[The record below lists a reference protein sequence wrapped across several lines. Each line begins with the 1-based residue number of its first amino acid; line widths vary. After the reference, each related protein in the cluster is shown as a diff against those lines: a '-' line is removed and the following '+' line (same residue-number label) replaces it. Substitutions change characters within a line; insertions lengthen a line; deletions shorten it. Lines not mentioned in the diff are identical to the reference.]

1 MLSYNFKYVQNL
13 TLGDAEMKEKILFFT
28 DINKNM
34 VELVGGKGANLGEM
48 TQAGYPVPPGFCITT
63 EVYSDFVSEVDLNG
77 LDAEQ
82 AREKLLSTPLPD
94 YFTELMD
101 LALKKFEPDILFS
114 VRSSATAEDLPF
126 ASFAGQQDTYLNV
139 PAKDIEQA
147 VRNCYA
153 SLYTERAVEYRKKNN
168 IEKAMMCV
176 VIQQMVFSDASGILF
191 TADPVSGKRHIEIIE
206 AGFGLGEAMVSGKVT
221 PDHYSYNKKKGSLIE
236 RKISYKKIA
245 VLPLKNGGTVTANIN
260 SAKQV
265 LQLSQIKELFD
276 LGEKL
281 EQHYGMPQD
290 VEWAVQ
296 DNKIYILQTRPITSL
311 YPLPAFE
318 DEDFHIL
325 ICIGYVQMNTAAFSR
340 MGGEIFSFIFREKDI
355 PLAEYSS
362 ELISLPGGRL
372 FSDLSSLF
380 NRKLYRNI
388 ALKIL
393 PEVEPLLAAA
403 LSEVFSKYT
412 KFHKKKIHFP
422 KGLKTLPLK
431 VIYRFL
437 KGNTSNTVGYAYK
450 LIGEICDK
458 RSLEILTAPA
468 GQQRIK
474 AVYDNMKLIDI
485 VVNKFA
491 PLIGTS
497 ILALIM
503 MKRLEKRIFGEAL
516 YTPYIESGLEGNITT
531 EMGLMLGDIA
541 DLANR
546 QEGVIS
552 ELRNPNYVTLNQRI
566 YARNDDFSE
575 KWAEFID
582 IYGCRCAGELDIS
595 CPRWR
600 ENPELIAKQVVTLA
614 LGKTLG
620 DHRDEYKATVKKAKA
635 KAKEFINHV
644 KMKAGKRKAR
654 KIAKYVRIYREVFPI
669 REHMK
674 YILVRVMD
682 SARIALL
689 KEGEDMVRKGQILR
703 AEDIFLF
710 QYKEIYEAIESGFDL
725 RDLADERREELKYW
739 NRLTPPRILTNEG
752 ECIMGRYAT
761 KNVPADVLIG
771 SGVSTGTIEGRA
783 KVVLDPK
790 ESVVEI
796 GEILVAPFT
805 DPGWTP
811 LFINAAGLV
820 TEIGGKLT
828 HGSVVAREYG
838 IPAVTGVVEATK
850 KIKTGQRIRV
860 DGTSGYVQILE

>member
-1 MLSYNFKYVQNL
+1 
-13 TLGDAEMKEKILFFT
+13 MKEKILFFT

-48 TQAGYPVPPGFCITT
+48 TQAGFPVPPGFCITT
-63 EVYSDFVSEVDLNG
+63 EVYNDFISDIDLNG

-82 AREKLLSTPLPD
+82 AQEKLISAPLPD
-94 YFTELMD
+94 YFSEL
-101 LALKKFEPDILFS
+101 LNSALTKFEPDTLFS
-114 VRSSATAEDLPF
+114 VRSSATAEDLLF

-139 PAKDIEQA
+139 PANDIEQA
-147 VRNCYA
+147 VCKCFA
-153 SLYTERAVEYRKKNN
+153 SLYTERAIEYRKKNN
-168 IEKAMMCV
+168 IEKASMCV
-176 VIQQMVFSDASGILF
+176 IVQQMVFSDASGILF
-191 TADPVSGKRHIEIIE
+191 TADPISGKRHVEIIE

-221 PDHYSYNKKKGSLIE
+221 PDRYSYNKKKGTLIE
-236 RKISYKKIA
+236 RTISYKKIA

-265 LQLSQIKELFD
+265 LQFPQIKELFD

-281 EQHYGMPQD
+281 EQHFGMPQD
-290 VEWAVQ
+290 VEWAIQ

-311 YPLPAFE
+311 YPLPNFE

-340 MGGEIFSFIFREKDI
+340 MGGETFSFIFRRKDVHI
-355 PLAEYSS
+355 TEYNS
-362 ELISLPGGRL
+362 ELISLIGGRL
-372 FSDLSSLF
+372 FSDFSSLF
-380 NRKLYRNI
+380 NRRFYRNL

-393 PEVEPLLAAA
+393 PEVEPLTAAA
-403 LSEVFSKYT
+403 LSEVFSKHA

-422 KGLKTLPLK
+422 KGLKTLPIK

-437 KGNTSNTVGYAYK
+437 KGNTLNTVEYAYK

-497 ILALIM
+497 MLALKM
-503 MKRLEKRIFGEAL
+503 MKRLEKNIFGEEL
-516 YTPYIESGLEGNITT
+516 YTPYVESGLEGNITT

-541 DLANR
+541 DLAN
-546 QEGVIS
+546 QHEGVIS
-552 ELRNPNYVTLNQRI
+552 ELKNPNYATLNQRI

-600 ENPELIAKQVVTLA
+600 ENPELIAKQIVTLA

-635 KAKEFINHV
+635 KANEFINQV
-644 KMKAGKRKAR
+644 QLKAGKRKAR
-654 KIAKYVRIYREVFPI
+654 KLAKYVRIYREVFPI

-674 YILVRVMD
+674 YILVRIMD
-682 SARIALL
+682 SARVALL
-689 KEGEDMVRKGQILR
+689 KEGADMVRKGQILR

-710 QYKEIYEAIESGFDL
+710 HYKEIYEAIEKGYDL
-725 RDLADERREELKYW
+725 RDLADERREELRYW
-739 NRLTPPRILTNEG
+739 NKLNPPRILTSEG
-752 ECIMGRYAT
+752 ECIMGKHT
-761 KNVPADVLIG
+761 LKNVPTGALVG
-771 SGVSTGTIEGRA
+771 SGVSAGTKEGKA

-790 ESVVEI
+790 NSVVEA

-838 IPAVTGVVEATK
+838 IPAVTGVVDATK
-850 KIKTGQRIRV
+850 KIKTGQRIRI
-860 DGTSGYVQILE
+860 DGTNGYVQILE

>member
-1 MLSYNFKYVQNL
+1 M
-13 TLGDAEMKEKILFFT
+13 EEKILFFT

-48 TQAGYPVPPGFCITT
+48 TQAGFPVPPGFCITT
-63 EVYSDFVSEVDLNG
+63 EVFNDFISDIDLNE

-82 AREKLLSTPLPD
+82 AKEKLLSTPLPN
-94 YFTELMD
+94 YFSELINS
-101 LALKKFEPDILFS
+101 ALKNFEPDTLFS

-139 PAKDIEQA
+139 PVKDIEQA
-147 VRNCYA
+147 VHNCFA

-168 IEKAMMCV
+168 IEKATMCV
-176 VIQQMVFSDASGILF
+176 IIQQMVFSDASGILF

-206 AGFGLGEAMVSGKVT
+206 AGFGLGDTMVSGKVT
-221 PDHYSYNKKKGSLIE
+221 PDRYSYNKKKGTLIE
-236 RKISYKKIA
+236 RRISYKNTA

-265 LQLSQIKELFD
+265 LQFPQIKELFD
-276 LGEKL
+276 LGERL

-296 DNKIYILQTRPITSL
+296 DNEIYILQTRPITSL
-311 YPLPAFE
+311 YPLPTLK

-325 ICIGYVQMNTAAFSR
+325 ICIGYVQMNTSAFSR
-340 MGGEIFSFIFREKDI
+340 MGGETFSYIFRRKDL
-355 PLAEYSS
+355 PLTQYSS
-362 ELISLPGGRL
+362 ELISMPGGRL
-372 FSDLSSLF
+372 FSDFSSFF
-380 NRKLYRNI
+380 NSGFYRI
-388 ALKIL
+388 LALKIL
-393 PEVEPLLAAA
+393 PEVEPLSAAA
-403 LSEVFSKYT
+403 LSEVFSIYT
-412 KFHKKKIHFP
+412 KFHKKKVHLP
-422 KGLKTLPLK
+422 KGLKSLPIK
-431 VIYRFL
+431 AIYHFL
-437 KGNTSNTVGYAYK
+437 KGNTSNTVADAYK
-450 LIGEICDK
+450 LVGEICEK

-468 GQQRIK
+468 GQQRLNSI
-474 AVYDNMKLIDI
+474 YENMKLIDI

-497 ILALIM
+497 MLALKM
-503 MKRLEKRIFGEAL
+503 MKRVEKKIFGEEL
-516 YTPYIESGLEGNITT
+516 YTPYVESGLEGNITT

-541 DLANR
+541 DLANQ

-552 ELRNPNYVTLNQRI
+552 ELRNPNYATLNQRI

-600 ENPELIAKQVVTLA
+600 ENPELIARQVVTLA
-614 LGKTLG
+614 LGKTFG

-635 KAKEFINHV
+635 KANEFISQV
-644 KMKAGKRKAR
+644 QLKAGKRKAR
-654 KIAKYVRIYREVFPI
+654 KLAKYVRIYREVFPI

-689 KEGEDMVRKGQILR
+689 KEGAEMVRKGQILK

-710 QYKEIYEAIESGFDL
+710 QYKEVYEAIANGYDL
-725 RDLADERREELKYW
+725 RDLAVERCEELKYW
-739 NRLTPPRILTNEG
+739 SKLAPPRILTSEG
-752 ECIMGRYAT
+752 ECIMGQHAF
-761 KNVPADVLIG
+761 KNVPTGALVG
-771 SGVSTGTIEGRA
+771 SGVSAGTKEGKA
-783 KVVLDPK
+783 KVVLDPRN
-790 ESVVEI
+790 SVVEA

-811 LFINAAGLV
+811 LFINAAGIV

-838 IPAVTGVVEATK
+838 IPAVTGVIDATK

-860 DGTSGYVQILE
+860 DGTNGYVQILE